1 MPETNA
7 QMMERIE
14 KDVSEKGLEGITPRT
29 RRLAELQ
36 SSGALRDAIERGLK
50 RYGEREQID
59 ATTGP
64 QKYDNARWD
73 KFYQGVDPIELDK
86 AIKQAEAN
94 GQNQVTVQ
102 TSDGPS
108 YMPLNQAKL
117 DLSKKTESVGKNPQ
131 AGLMKDLF
139 NKSADE
145 LKKIED
151 GEGAPKSPAEQG
163 QPPLLEEESDEDKE
177 IRRRIKMFRE
187 GKNPDKKMAGI
198 LDKPGEYDD
207 LAIPDDPMIQP
218 LVATDAASPLEERQ
232 LLKVVEG
239 SGGWL
244 FGDGFAKAIQVLKG
258 QTSAPEGANRELY
271 EPVSRVVFEV
281 LKAQKQALEQDG
293 TKASP
298 SVFFSEDGAVP
309 LVTEMVWDLAQQLD
323 LPGSDDRDQYA
334 ASVINV
340 MKMAGEHVLE
350 AGDEEAI
357 AEATNVQSQMVS
369 AGLESDY
376 QMQTEVTGVPQKK
389 PLAQGIDNAL
399 LGGQV

>member
-1 MPETNA
+1 
-7 QMMERIE
+7 
-14 KDVSEKGLEGITPRT
+14 
-29 RRLAELQ
+29 
-36 SSGALRDAIERGLK
+36 
-50 RYGEREQID
+50 
-59 ATTGP
+59 
-64 QKYDNARWD
+64 
-73 KFYQGVDPIELDK
+73 
-86 AIKQAEAN
+86 
-94 GQNQVTVQ
+94 
-102 TSDGPS
+102 
-108 YMPLNQAKL
+108 
-117 DLSKKTESVGKNPQ
+117 
-131 AGLMKDLF
+131 
-139 NKSADE
+139 
-145 LKKIED
+145 
-151 GEGAPKSPAEQG
+151 
-163 QPPLLEEESDEDKE
+163 LLEESPEDKE

-187 GKNPDKKMAGI
+187 GKDPDKKMAGM
-198 LDKPGEYDD
+198 LDVPGEYDD

-232 LLKVVEG
+232 LAKVVEG

-244 FGDGFAKAIQVLKG
+244 FGDGFSKAIQVLKG

-281 LKAQKQALEQDG
+281 LKAQKQSLEQSG
-293 TKASP
+293 EKAES

-376 QMQTEVTGVPQKK
+376 QMQTQATGVPQKK